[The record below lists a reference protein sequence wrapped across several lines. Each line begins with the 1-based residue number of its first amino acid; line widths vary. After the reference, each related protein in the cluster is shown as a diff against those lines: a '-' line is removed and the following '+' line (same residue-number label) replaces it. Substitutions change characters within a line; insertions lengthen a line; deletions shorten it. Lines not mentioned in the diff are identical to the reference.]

1 MSEANTGGSWDF
13 SQQQEILEQKAI
25 EFGIKVTKIYA
36 ANTSKE
42 NPFTKKRSL
51 GKPNPKTRM
60 VEFSG
65 KKYKIDR
72 DILGAINIALRNKIN
87 NKYNK
92 IQLDY
97 NENKKILSGIMK

>member
-1 MSEANTGGSWDF
+1 M
-13 SQQQEILEQKAI
+13 
-25 EFGIKVTKIYA
+25 YA

-51 GKPNPKTRM
+51 GKADAKTRM
-60 VEFSG
+60 VQFSG
-65 KKYKIDR
+65 KKYQIDR

-92 IQLDY
+92 IVLNF
-97 NENKKILSGIMK
+97 NENKKILRGLIDF